1 MDLRQLRYFVTIVE
15 MGSFSKAAHRLRVA
29 QPALSQHVRNMEL
42 DLGVELLFRSSQGVL
57 PTEAGETLVRH
68 ARLILNQ
75 MEVACEAVR
84 HGQAEPEGEVR
95 LGLPG
100 TVSQM
105 LCVPLFHEARRRYPK
120 IKLRVAEAMSGFV
133 LDWLREGKID
143 LGVLYRFA
151 SDRSLNAR
159 RVLSEELCLLGP
171 AEPMDRPH
179 PPPGPV
185 SFASAADLTLIL
197 PSLGHGLRDLIE
209 ERALSEN
216 VHLNTVIDIDTYG
229 QIKLLVEG
237 GLGYSILPGAAL
249 HAEVAKGQL
258 KTWPMGEPV
267 LSRNLYLVRP
277 ADRPLSNAVRA
288 IEELAYATLVRLVR
302 EGAWSAELVED
313 GPDGAGAFGDL
324 PRQNFSI

>member
-29 QPALSQHVRNMEL
+29 QPALSQHVRNMEM
-42 DLGVELLFRSSQGVL
+42 DLGVELLFRTSQGVQA
-57 PTEAGETLVRH
+57 TEAGETLLRH

-84 HGQAEPEGEVR
+84 HGHAEPEGEVR

-105 LCVPLFHEARRRYPK
+105 LCVPLLRAARKRYPK

-143 LGVLYRFA
+143 LGVLYRFG
-151 SDRSLNAR
+151 SDRTLHAR
-159 RVLSEELCLLGP
+159 RVLSEELRLLGP
-171 AEPMDRPH
+171 SESPDLP
-179 PPPGPV
+179 PLPPGPV
-185 SFASAADLTLIL
+185 SFAAIAGLTLIL
-197 PSLGHGLRDLIE
+197 PSIGHGLRDLIE
-209 ERALSEN
+209 ERALSEG
-216 VHLNTVIDIDTYG
+216 VHLSTVIDIDTYG

-237 GLGYSILPGAAL
+237 GLGYAILPGAAL
-249 HAEVAKGQL
+249 RAEVESGTL
-258 KTWPMGEPV
+258 RTWAMGEPV
-267 LSRNLYLVRP
+267 LSRDLHLVRP

-288 IEELAYATLVRLVR
+288 IEELTYSTLVQLVR
-302 EGAWSAELVED
+302 EGAWPARLVED
-313 GPDGAGAFGDL
+313 KLEP
-324 PRQNFSI
+324 PRPADAAVR